1 MPTAITSNIEVV
13 DGQKATLAF
22 SDHDAFAL
30 DVLVGLSEAPKSL
43 PSKYM
48 YDAAGSELFAKIT
61 GIPEYYLTQCEIGIL
76 ESQAKHLARCAPK
89 EPFHLVEF
97 GAGSY
102 HKPAILIEE
111 FLRQGLDFEYVPI
124 DISKDALEALLHDM
138 SERFPDLKVHGL
150 VTDYFTGIRWLNAHY
165 HRRNFVL
172 FLGSN
177 IGNFTR
183 SKAHFFLRN
192 LWNGLN
198 DGDHALIGFDLRK
211 DIELLLAAYNDKG
224 GVTSRFNLN
233 LLHRINSELGGH
245 FDVDRFRHFG
255 TYNVFSGAME
265 SYLVGMEAQTVTI
278 DEIGRSFEFQP
289 WEPIHT
295 EYSYKYLE
303 SDIDLLASATGFRVE
318 QHLSDAHENFID
330 SHWRVQK
337 DKSASQKITLKK

>member
-1 MPTAITSNIEVV
+1 MTSKIEVV

-30 DVLVGLSEAPKSL
+30 DVLVGLSEVPKSL

-61 GIPEYYLTQCEIGIL
+61 EEPEYYLTQCELSIL
-76 ESQAKHLARCAPK
+76 HSQAKNIAQRAPK
-89 EPFHLVEF
+89 EPFHLIEF

-102 HKPAILIEE
+102 HKPSILIEE
-111 FLRQGLDFEYVPI
+111 FIRQGLDFEYVPI
-124 DISKDALEALLHDM
+124 DISKVALETLSHDL

-150 VTDYFTGIRWLNAHY
+150 ITDYFTGIRWLNAHY

-177 IGNFTR
+177 IGNFNR

-198 DGDHALIGFDLRK
+198 DGDHVLIGFDLRK
-211 DIELLLAAYNDKG
+211 DIDLLLAAYNDRH
-224 GVTSRFNLN
+224 GVTARFNLN
-233 LLHRINSELGGH
+233 LLTRINRELGGH
-245 FDVDRFRHFG
+245 FNVEQFRHFG

-265 SYLVGMEAQTVTI
+265 SYLVGMEDQTVTI
-278 DEIGRSFEFQP
+278 DEIGRSFTFHP

-303 SDIDLLASATGFRVE
+303 SDIDLLASATGFSVE
-318 QHLSDAHENFID
+318 KHLHESNRYFID
-330 SHWRVQK
+330 SLWRVQK
-337 DKSASQKITLKK
+337 NNSSVV